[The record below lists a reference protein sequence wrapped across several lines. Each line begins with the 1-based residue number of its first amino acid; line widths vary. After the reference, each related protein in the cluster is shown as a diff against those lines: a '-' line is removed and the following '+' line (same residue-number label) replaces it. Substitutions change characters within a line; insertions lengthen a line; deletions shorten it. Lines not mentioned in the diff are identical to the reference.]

1 PAGILLCI
9 FNLPKSYNSST
20 VLRFPAVVGAQTN
33 VMRDIAITQG
43 ESITSIFNSF
53 QVLEGAIKKL
63 GLRMR
68 IRTPHVFMKDT
79 FKSINYGESL
89 GLGVYR
95 ITPQGDNAVTVH
107 YKPRRSNGEYLLYT
121 GSPSKDGRI

>member
-43 ESITSIFNSF
+43 ESIISIFNSF
-53 QVLEGAIKKL
+53 QVLQATATKL

-68 IRTPHVFMKDT
+68 IATRDVFVKDA
-79 FKSINYGESL
+79 FRSVKYSESQ
-89 GLGVYR
+89 GLGTY
-95 ITPQGDNAVTVH
+95 ILHP
-107 YKPRRSNGEYLLYT
+107 E
-121 GSPSKDGRI
+121 DGG